1 MTHIITDRYQ
11 CTRTSH
17 EPVFTTSHRPA
28 AIALYH
34 LMAGCDDEDC
44 LRYTTCAAIAA
55 QGYRIVLNVSDQ
67 LSDDRGDPHAES
79 FVKYP
84 DPFYLIP

>member
-1 MTHIITDRYQ
+1 
-11 CTRTSH
+11 
-17 EPVFTTSHRPA
+17 
-28 AIALYH
+28 
-34 LMAGCDDEDC
+34 MAGCDDEDC